1 MNKPAKTLLLLFIAG
16 CLGIA
21 LMSVFSGQT
30 GLLGGKT
37 NPPKELK
44 TGEFLS
50 FLQSDRV
57 KTAKWQGNQIEGQLV
72 PDGGTE
78 RTYFVRV
85 PTPESNGAEKI
96 IAALEDASSE
106 REPGKARPLTGNWNI
121 ENPPPSTAIL
131 GALSVIAFPL
141 MIIALIYFLVLRP
154 AQMGGNQ
161 ALNFGRSKA
170 RRVGETGPKITFD
183 DVAGIDEA
191 KQELSEIVDF
201 LKNTKKYAALGA
213 KIPKGILLT
222 GPPGVGKTH
231 LARAI
236 AGEAGVPFFHISGS
250 DFVEMFVGVGAAR
263 VRDLFETAKA
273 HRPSLIFVD
282 EIDAVGRQR
291 GAGLGGGHDERE
303 QTLNQLLVEMD
314 GFDPNSGV
322 ILIAAT
328 NRPDVLDPALLR
340 PGRFDRQVVVDAP
353 DQNGRHAIL
362 KIHAKGKPFGENV
375 DLDVLAKRTPGFTGA
390 DLANM
395 LNEGALLAARR
406 GNTKIDQSD
415 LEEALD
421 RTMAGPQ
428 RKSRI
433 IDAREREILAYHEAG
448 HAVVGELLEH
458 ADPVHKVTI
467 LPRGM
472 SLGSTMYLPEQ
483 DKYLYSEQHLLDMIS
498 TTLAGRVTEDMVFGE
513 IFTGASNDL
522 ERVTKVARAMVCE
535 YGMSQKLGTLALGRR
550 ERNPFLGRDYSDERN
565 YSEEIARMIDEE
577 VRAIVDRCFQRA
589 QDLLTTHREKL
600 DAVVKALLERET
612 LSREDF
618 LAVMAGETLPPIVIA
633 PDAEPP
639 AGKPEA
645 AEPEKQSKPQ
655 MAPPRLEPGPA

>member
-1 MNKPAKTLLLLFIAG
+1 MTKPARTFLIILIAVI
-16 CLGIA
+16 LG
-21 LMSVFSGQT
+21 V
-30 GLLGGKT
+30 GLISELGTPGGMNLGGGAKVEQLRYD
-37 NPPKELK
+37 ELVQK
-44 TGEFLS
+44 LNS
-50 FLQSDRV
+50 
-57 KTAKWQGNQIEGQLV
+57 NQIETANWQHNILSGKETDGKEYTVTVPEQDGEGGSQLV
-72 PDGGTE
+72 TLFSAHPKVQFQYD
-78 RTYFVRV
+78 
-85 PTPESNGAEKI
+85 K
-96 IAALEDASSE
+96 
-106 REPGKARPLTGNWNI
+106 
-121 ENPPPSTAIL
+121 PSMITMVFSV
-131 GALSVIAFPL
+131 LSVIAFP
-141 MIIALIYFLVLRP
+141 ALILGVIYFLLIRP

-161 ALNFGRSKA
+161 AMSFGRSKA
-170 RRVGETGPKITFD
+170 KRVGESGPKITFD
-183 DVAGIDEA
+183 DVAGIEEA
-191 KQELSEIVDF
+191 KAELFEIVDF

-340 PGRFDRQVVVDAP
+340 PGRFDRQIVVDAP
-353 DQNGRHAIL
+353 DAVGRLAIL
-362 KIHAKGKPFGENV
+362 KIHSKGKPFEPDI
-375 DLDVLAKRTPGFTGA
+375 DLDLLAKSTPGFTGA

-395 LNEGALLAARR
+395 LNEGALLAAR
-406 GNTKIDQSD
+406 GGHTKIHQGD

-421 RTMAGPQ
+421 RTIAGPQ
-428 RKSRI
+428 RRSRV
-433 IDAREREILAYHEAG
+433 IDPREREIIAFHEAG
-448 HAVVGELLEH
+448 HAVIGELLEH

-472 SLGSTMYLPEQ
+472 SLGSTWQLPVT
-483 DKYLYSEQHLLDMIS
+483 DKYLVSNDELTDDITALLG
-498 TTLAGRVTEDMVFGE
+498 GRVAEE
-513 IFTGASNDL
+513 IVYNQTTTGASNDL
-522 ERVTKVARAMVCE
+522 ERVTRIARAMVCE
-535 YGMSQKLGTLALGRR
+535 YGMSERLGTLALGRR
-550 ERNPFLGRDYSDERN
+550 SHNPFLGRDYNDERN
-565 YSEEIARMIDEE
+565 YSEEVAKMIDEE
-577 VRAIVDRCFQRA
+577 VRGIVDRCHQRA
-589 QDLLTTHREKL
+589 IDLLSTHREKL
-600 DAVVKALLERET
+600 DAVVQALLERET

-618 LAVMAGETLPPIVIA
+618 LVVMAGDTLPPMPLKA
-633 PDAEPP
+633 
-639 AGKPEA
+639 EA
-645 AEPEKQSKPQ
+645 APEIAKDSRESEKSSKAQ
-655 MAPPRLEPGPA
+655 MPPPRLEPGPA

>member
-1 MNKPAKTLLLLFIAG
+1 LRYNPIKTLILLVIVAVVAVILMQALSPAG
-16 CLGIA
+16 RLGLSSSPDTLTSSELDKAIKDKRIVKA
-21 LMSVFSGQT
+21 EWQQNTFSGEYVKAPGQPT
-30 GLLGGKT
+30 RKFEALVTDINSPASTVLLT
-37 NPPKELK
+37 ELK
-44 TGEFLS
+44 DNGTPWSVDQPPISNSILS
-50 FLQSDRV
+50 
-57 KTAKWQGNQIEGQLV
+57 G
-72 PDGGTE
+72 
-78 RTYFVRV
+78 
-85 PTPESNGAEKI
+85 
-96 IAALEDASSE
+96 
-106 REPGKARPLTGNWNI
+106 
-121 ENPPPSTAIL
+121 
-131 GALSVIAFPL
+131 LSVVMFPL

-161 ALNFGRSKA
+161 ALSFGRSKA
-170 RRVGETGPKITFD
+170 KRVGESGPKITFE
-183 DVAGIDEA
+183 DVAGIEEA
-191 KQELSEIVDF
+191 KQELFEIVDF

-222 GPPGVGKTH
+222 GPPGVGKTY

-340 PGRFDRQVVVDAP
+340 PGRFDRQIVVDAP
-353 DQNGRHAIL
+353 DQVGRLAIL
-362 KIHAKGKPFGENV
+362 KVHAKGKPLEHDIN
-375 DLDVLAKRTPGFTGA
+375 LEILAKRTPGFTGA

-406 GNTKIDQSD
+406 GHSKVSQED

-421 RTMAGPQ
+421 RTIAGPE
-428 RKSRI
+428 RRSRI
-433 IDAREREILAYHEAG
+433 IDTKEREVLAFHEAG

-458 ADPVHKVTI
+458 SDPVHKVTI

-472 SLGSTMYLPEQ
+472 SLGSTMTLPEQ
-483 DKYLYSEQHLLDMIS
+483 DKYMVSEQQLLDRITM
-498 TTLAGRVTEDMVFGE
+498 TLGGRVAEEVVYGE
-513 IFTGASNDL
+513 IWTGASNDL
-522 ERVTKVARAMVCE
+522 EHVTRIARAMVCE
-535 YGMSQKLGTLALGRR
+535 YGMSEKLGTLALGNRHH
-550 ERNPFLGRDYSDERN
+550 NPFLGRDYAEDRN
-565 YSEEIARMIDEE
+565 YSEDVARQIDEE
-577 VRAIVDRCFQRA
+577 VRAIVDRCHQRA
-589 QDLLTTHREKL
+589 TDLLSTYRVKL
-600 DAVVKALLERET
+600 DAVVVALLERET
-612 LSREDF
+612 LSREEF
-618 LAVMAGETLPPIVIA
+618 LAVLAGETLPPLKLSDDSS
-633 PDAEPP
+633 PNETTLQPN
-639 AGKPEA
+639 KQT
-645 AEPEKQSKPQ
+645 KQS
-655 MAPPRLEPGPA
+655 MPPTRLEPGTV